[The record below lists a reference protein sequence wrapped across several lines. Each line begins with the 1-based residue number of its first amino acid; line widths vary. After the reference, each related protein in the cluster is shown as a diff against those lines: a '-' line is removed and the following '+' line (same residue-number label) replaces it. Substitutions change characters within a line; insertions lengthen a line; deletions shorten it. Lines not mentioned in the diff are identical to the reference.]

1 MKVWMV
7 LLIGLAWICS
17 ACSRQTGTP
26 AIATET
32 AKTPSQAVAPTETAI
47 LRTAIQLTAT
57 LPAQPAQAELGRP
70 APSSGSETPA
80 AEAEPGGRAAVFP
93 QTILVYVQE
102 GAFPGSP
109 VQWTFYP
116 TGYVLASSGETW
128 MLDPLQVAPLFTLVE
143 SEAFWSLADLY
154 GAPEAC
160 QDCLVQALNV
170 YMDGQ
175 IKGIQVYPGAAQL
188 PPELQS
194 ALDLLDDISVL
205 LQMK

>member
-1 MKVWMV
+1 MKVLMV
-7 LLIGLAWICS
+7 LLIGMAWICS

-26 AIATET
+26 AIATQPEK
-32 AKTPSQAVAPTETAI
+32 APSQAVAPTETAI
-47 LRTAIQLTAT
+47 LRAAT
-57 LPAQPAQAELGRP
+57 PSAQAEPTSPPVGRT
-70 APSSGSETPA
+70 APSSGSEIPA
-80 AEAEPGGRAAVFP
+80 TEVESGGRVAAFP